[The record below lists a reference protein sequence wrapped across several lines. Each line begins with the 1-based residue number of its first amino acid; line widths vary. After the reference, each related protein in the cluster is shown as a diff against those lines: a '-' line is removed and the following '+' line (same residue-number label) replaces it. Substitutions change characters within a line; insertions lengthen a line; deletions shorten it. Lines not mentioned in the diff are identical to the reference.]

1 MPNQNRD
8 DRASS
13 NPALLRSRFVEK
25 EDGKRFLGTH
35 RRGPH
40 KVENEYVVG
49 DDGETLRLTTR
60 RYDGEGEIVEETS
73 QEWGLTADSQH
84 VAESGEPIKV
94 FCQSDH
100 LSGEFFGLAGGG
112 VE

>member
-1 MPNQNRD
+1 MSNQDND
-8 DRASS
+8 DRLS
-13 NPALLRSRFVEK
+13 NPSILKSRFNET
-25 EDGKRFLGTH
+25 EDGKRFLGIH

-49 DDGETLRLTTR
+49 DDRETLYLTTR
-60 RYDGEGEIVEETS
+60 RYDEEGEVIEETS
-73 QEWGLTADSQH
+73 QEWGLTEDSKH

-100 LSGEFFGLAGGG
+100 FSGEFFGLAGGG